1 MTKEHT
7 TSTEPTTADE
17 LIEDVDEAA
26 YPADDAMFGPQDVDP
41 EPATPVEDWFRN
53 GRAGL

>member
-1 MTKEHT
+1 M
-7 TSTEPTTADE
+7 STEPTTTPDE
-17 LIEDVDEAA
+17 LDVDEAA
-26 YPADDAMFGPQDVDP
+26 YAADDAMFGPQDADP